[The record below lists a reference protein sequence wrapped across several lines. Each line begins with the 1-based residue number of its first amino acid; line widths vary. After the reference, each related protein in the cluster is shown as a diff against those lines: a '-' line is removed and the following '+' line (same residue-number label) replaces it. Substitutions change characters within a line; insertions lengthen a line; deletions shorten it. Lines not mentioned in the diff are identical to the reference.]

1 MPRDRTL
8 DDNPEA
14 RTAAVTESEDLANAQ
29 PDIQRPAD
37 SARTLIPTKCG
48 EHRTRNVQFWS
59 IIIAAR
65 QPLPGHLS
73 ACSIAGL
80 SLATGPPRRSAGMPA
95 VASTG
100 WRCSL
105 RRSCL
110 TPVVGRCDSRARAIT
125 RGWAPSA
132 RLTPDS
138 RSVRGRW
145 GRFLG
150 WAGLD
155 SYGHLGLAGSCRPGQ
170 AMTRFPPRGSR
181 HVTPR
186 RAWMDVAAAGVIEGH
201 SVRPREKITRPSNV
215 RWWHALGLMDWA
227 GLGSQVRTTGFAAR
241 RWEAVRAGA

>member
-1 MPRDRTL
+1 MMAGMPLGGRGRGPRGPGSGGHSAGRGYEDAAITG
-8 DDNPEA
+8 PPSVAVA
-14 RTAAVTESEDLANAQ
+14 RVVAGWLPGTGSLSWSS
-29 PDIQRPAD
+29 RP
-37 SARTLIPTKCG
+37 RGTW
-48 EHRTRNVQFWS
+48 EHRTQNVQFWS
-59 IIIAAR
+59 IITAAR
-65 QPLPGHLS
+65 QPLPDHLS

-155 SYGHLGLAGSCRPGQ
+155 SYGHLVLAGSCRPGQ
-170 AMTRFPPRGSR
+170 AVTDSRRGGASTSLRGGPGWTLPRP
-181 HVTPR
+181 V
-186 RAWMDVAAAGVIEGH
+186 
-201 SVRPREKITRPSNV
+201 
-215 RWWHALGLMDWA
+215 
-227 GLGSQVRTTGFAAR
+227 
-241 RWEAVRAGA
+241 